1 MADSYLAGLLAKYK
15 VGDVCVRAVASQIV
29 YPCIAQW
36 AGAYLVEAT
45 YSGSIAKG
53 TANSCSTDMD
63 IFISLSAQTPET
75 LKEIFGKL
83 YQAAQGWGWNPRQ
96 QNVSIG
102 VTVDG
107 LSVDLVPG
115 RQQAGYKNWHSLYH
129 RRGDIWRQTNVAM
142 HIDTVR
148 QSGRTGEI
156 RLMKLWRHLAGLEFP
171 SFYLELCVLE
181 ALRGHPQGQLAANL
195 SLALEWLHANLETRR
210 IMDPANT
217 ANCISDDLTLAE
229 KGVIARAAGVARA
242 RRYYSDFVW

>member
-1 MADSYLAGLLAKYK
+1 MADTYLAGLLSKYQ
-15 VGDVCVRAVASQIV
+15 VGETRVRAVASQII
-29 YPCIAQW
+29 YPRIAQW
-36 AGAYLVEAT
+36 AGGYLVDAT

-63 IFISLSAQTPET
+63 IFISLNAQTPET

-83 YQAAQGWGWNPRQ
+83 YTAAQGWGWAPRQ

-115 RQQAGYKNWHSLYH
+115 RQQAGYQNWHSLYH
-129 RRGDIWRQTNVAM
+129 RRGDSWRQTNVSM

-148 QSGRTGEI
+148 NSGRTNEI
-156 RLMKLWRHLAGLEFP
+156 RLAKLWRHLAGLNFP

-181 ALRGHPQGQLAANL
+181 ALHGRRYGELAANL
-195 SLALEWLHANLETRR
+195 SLTLEWLHANLETRR

-217 ANCISDDLTLAE
+217 GNCISDDLTQAE
-229 KGVIARAAGVARA
+229 KRAVAQTAGIARARP
-242 RRYYSDFVW
+242 YYSDFVW